1 MTLELISYAT
11 DYCIKAHNG
20 QIRKFSGKPYHIHP
34 INVAEIVSSIPN
46 YNDYVTISVA
56 LLHDVIEDSDATR
69 LDLERIFGYE
79 VSEGVNILSRNT
91 VEKVIGKTSEQ
102 AYNDRLWQAKDYI
115 QVIKIADVIDNTSDL
130 HLQST
135 SSAQKK
141 IDDIRNLY
149 LPMAQKLNSSLE
161 MMLLNNVENY
171 YTKVGYVN

>member
-1 MTLELISYAT
+1 
-11 DYCIKAHNG
+11 
-20 QIRKFSGKPYHIHP
+20 
-34 INVAEIVSSIPN
+34 
-46 YNDYVTISVA
+46 
-56 LLHDVIEDSDATR
+56 VIEDSDATR